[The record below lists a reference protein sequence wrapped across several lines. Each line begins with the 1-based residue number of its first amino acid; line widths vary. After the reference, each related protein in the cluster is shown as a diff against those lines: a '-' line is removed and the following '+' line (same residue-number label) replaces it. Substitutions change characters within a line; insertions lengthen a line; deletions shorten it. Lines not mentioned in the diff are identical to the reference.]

1 MAACA
6 QDLASKTAA
15 MYAPRSLRR
24 VLVALVLSVFFS
36 TPQISAQ
43 SGTGM
48 DRPESDTLHGV
59 VVNSVTHKAI
69 GRALVL
75 STDNRYAAMTDDRGR
90 FEFTFPHAEGEQG
103 QSSGNTVGNE
113 VRNGQQFPATS
124 NQDTERPSSVTARK
138 VGFLPVE
145 EAVDISQITSP
156 EQGVTIALTPEAR
169 IVGHVIL
176 PGSDGSDRI
185 ALELYRHS
193 VRGGQEHWD
202 AAGNVATRA
211 DGGFRFAELADG
223 DYKVLTLELLDRDP
237 ITFKPGGQM
246 YGYPPLY
253 YPSAMDFATAATI
266 HLAAGEMFELT
277 MSPVKRAYYPVKLG
291 FTNGLTTPQIA
302 VHVWPQGHPGPGFS
316 LGYDM
321 RDQSIQGLLPDG
333 TYTVQATTYGEH
345 AMSGMLNVTVS
356 GGPLSGPAITLVPA
370 TSIAVN
376 LREEFEHSEAEQSQ
390 TPTISLGS
398 MRIRRSFSSTNSRRP
413 NYMQVMLISE
423 DPFNFTPAA
432 GLRPP
437 TSPEDE
443 TLIVEN
449 VHPGRFRVSVST
461 SRGYAAGITC
471 GGADLTHQPLV
482 VGIGAST
489 PPIEITMRD
498 DGAEID
504 GTIELPKTPNG
515 AAAQN
520 TPGHRIGFVYLKA
533 TDRIDDQAKETW
545 IQQDP
550 TFKFEQIAPGT
561 YRIFAVALRR
571 PELANASDELLN
583 KYGVRPQ
590 IIRLEAGQKENLRLS
605 LADLTE

>member
-1 MAACA
+1 M
-6 QDLASKTAA
+6 
-15 MYAPRSLRR
+15 
-24 VLVALVLSVFFS
+24 
-36 TPQISAQ
+36 
-43 SGTGM
+43 
-48 DRPESDTLHGV
+48 
-59 VVNSVTHKAI
+59 
-69 GRALVL
+69 
-75 STDNRYAAMTDDRGR
+75 
-90 FEFTFPHAEGEQG
+90 
-103 QSSGNTVGNE
+103 
-113 VRNGQQFPATS
+113 
-124 NQDTERPSSVTARK
+124 
-138 VGFLPVE
+138 E

-461 SRGYAAGITC
+461 S
-471 GGADLTHQPLV
+471 
-482 VGIGAST
+482 S
-489 PPIEITMRD
+489 D